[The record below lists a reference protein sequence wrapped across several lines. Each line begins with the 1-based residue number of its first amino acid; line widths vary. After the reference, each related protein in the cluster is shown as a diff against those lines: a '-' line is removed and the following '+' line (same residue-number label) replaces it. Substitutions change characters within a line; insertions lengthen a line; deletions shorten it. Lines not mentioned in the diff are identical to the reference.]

1 MEESKSILKK
11 NVETLNFLEI
21 SPSKFNPG
29 GGLSFQSWNGCYSE
43 GWNTLLNGMG
53 QLCYCRY
60 RNNCHDEQIIFLNI
74 AELRENVY

>member
-29 GGLSFQSWNGCYSE
+29 GGLSSQS
-43 GWNTLLNGMG
+43 
-53 QLCYCRY
+53 
-60 RNNCHDEQIIFLNI
+60 
-74 AELRENVY
+74 